1 MLRSEAEKEVLILIK
16 QLNKLQD
23 MSSHNIEKFKNRQ
36 VFDKRVP
43 YTEIAFIKRGE
54 LCGFEIKTKYGY
66 ACAEILISEEGNDYY
81 ISSSTHTSFMKA
93 LHSCTNEDK
102 NNLFVLMSRFYLVT
116 EFLIFEHSDIKKY
129 LSVGLDILFAE
140 NIKEMSD
147 YFVKFLAL
155 SKTNHLNLKEQVEY
169 LYFHDLLIPQCL
181 ADFLASPK
189 CR

>member
-36 VFDKRVP
+36 VFDKIVP

-66 ACAEILISEEGNDYY
+66 ACAEILISAEGNDYY
-81 ISSSTHTSFMKA
+81 ISSAIYKNFAQA
-93 LHSCTNEDK
+93 LDSCTIEDK
-102 NNLFVLMSRFYLVT
+102 NNLLVIIARFYLVT
-116 EFLIFEHSDIKKY
+116 EFLIFEHCDITKY
-129 LSVGLDILFAE
+129 LSVGLDILFVE
-140 NIKEMSD
+140 NIKELGD
-147 YFVKFLAL
+147 YFARFLAL
-155 SKTNHLNLKEQVEY
+155 SNTNNLNLKEQVEF
-169 LYFHDLLIPQCL
+169 LYFHDLLVPQSL